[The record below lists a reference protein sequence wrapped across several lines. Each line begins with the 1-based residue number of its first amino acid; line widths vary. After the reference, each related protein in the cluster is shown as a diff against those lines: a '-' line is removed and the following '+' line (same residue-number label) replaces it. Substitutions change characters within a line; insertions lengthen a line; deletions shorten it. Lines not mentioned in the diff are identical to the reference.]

1 MELTSA
7 EVNTIKAIV
16 TQIEQKAR
24 KPKLPANTI
33 ENYCRRIRAILNRG
47 GRRNKVTV
55 LHFRVEDIEL

>member
-1 MELTSA
+1 MELTTA
-7 EVNTIKAIV
+7 EVNTINAIV

-47 GRRNKVTV
+47 GRRTKVTV
-55 LHFRVEDIEL
+55 LRFKVEDIEL

>member
-1 MELTSA
+1 MELTTA
-7 EVNTIKAIV
+7 EANTIKAIL

-47 GRRNKVTV
+47 HRRNKVAV
-55 LHFRVEDIEL
+55 LTFRPEDIEL